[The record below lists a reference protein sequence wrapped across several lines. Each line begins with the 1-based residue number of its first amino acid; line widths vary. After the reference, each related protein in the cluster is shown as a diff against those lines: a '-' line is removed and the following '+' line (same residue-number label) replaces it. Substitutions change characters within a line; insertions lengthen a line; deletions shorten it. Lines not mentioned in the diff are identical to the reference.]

1 MHEQRSPSERMTSEQ
16 RLGMP
21 ARFEIDRS
29 RVQSKVSGKTGVSSP
44 VFQTEWSNF
53 GRFSLHRRH
62 ISVMEI
68 GPTSTQV
75 ESRRGKARTLT
86 NSGASGFI
94 MEASNVQF
102 EFIFLT
108 YEALLCFLSE
118 IQPNYLRNMCV
129 T

>member
-1 MHEQRSPSERMTSEQ
+1 M
-16 RLGMP
+16 
-21 ARFEIDRS
+21 
-29 RVQSKVSGKTGVSSP
+29 
-44 VFQTEWSNF
+44 
-53 GRFSLHRRH
+53 
-62 ISVMEI
+62 MEI